1 MQAFGRRGC
10 ADAFSYSKLCAG
22 FIIKI
27 NQSLKQSIDVFAQ
40 CVGYCELYRHCRLT
54 VQLAK
59 IRRNIMEALDQLAKK
74 AIGLRPLE
82 RIRLVEAILYSL
94 DKPDPDIEKSWIAES
109 EARYEAYKRGE
120 LEAYDWDEIKK
131 RYER

>member
-1 MQAFGRRGC
+1 
-10 ADAFSYSKLCAG
+10 
-22 FIIKI
+22 
-27 NQSLKQSIDVFAQ
+27 
-40 CVGYCELYRHCRLT
+40 
-54 VQLAK
+54 
-59 IRRNIMEALDQLAKK
+59 MEALDQLAKK

-109 EARYEAYKRGE
+109 EARYEAYKSGE